1 MTHTR
6 SNSADRKGH
15 ERSGAAY
22 KHSRRYFMT
31 SIEGWQ
37 LRKSEGAFDSPIPA
51 DGP

>member
-15 ERSGAAY
+15 KRSGAAY
-22 KHSRRYFMT
+22 KHSRRYFMKHR
-31 SIEGWQ
+31 GWQ

-51 DGP
+51 DDR